1 MKPRFE
7 VSTEGMKGLHDGRPL
22 WSLVK
27 ELVANAWDEKTSV
40 CKVDI
45 RVIPE
50 EADMPVDF
58 NRPIWYTRGD
68 RDISTEE
75 RDIIITV
82 EDDGKGFSDVADAYT
97 LMAPTSKRQDAGV
110 RGRFNIG
117 EKEILSVA
125 KSGRVTTVGTTIE
138 FPEEGGRIVKK
149 NKRTKGT
156 IVTAKVRRPAVEA
169 WETKTQLLNFIP
181 PKDIKY
187 SVNWDIG
194 MDVQVTKSEIVKPRD
209 LIYEGKTK
217 ERIRSVLAS
226 GIGQPLRV
234 TKRKCDFHVYEPTKL
249 NHSDAP
255 EGHLYEMGIY
265 IQTIEMPFDVDIMQ
279 KVPMPP
285 NRDTVTAEYLQH
297 IYAETLMVVADRL
310 TENEASEAWVQRAV
324 EDERTDDATAHM
336 VMTLK
341 LGENAVLW
349 SSDTLANERAHD
361 AGMNVIQPKTL
372 GKIERERFKKI
383 GLATAR
389 EGFAVKGEDAIDDL
403 AVTTPLE
410 ITEDMKKVAEYTK
423 WLSTTLLG
431 FECNVRF
438 IGMRDVFDNRI
449 AQYNRGT
456 KTLDFVVDAL
466 GKKWFQMDRKPH
478 STSPVVVGWVYTP
491 TEAQTSLIIHELAHE
506 GEIDHMSHTGAYVHR
521 IADLGAKAIH
531 IASTGEWFTF
541 TELTPSE

>member
-1 MKPRFE
+1 MNLKPRFE

-27 ELVANAWDEKTSV
+27 ELVANAWDEKTTM
-40 CKVDI
+40 CAVDI

-50 EADMPVDF
+50 GSDKTEGA
-58 NRPIWYTRGD
+58 D
-68 RDISTEE
+68 RDILGESTEE

-82 EDDGKGFSDVADAYT
+82 EDDGRGFSDVADAYT
-97 LMAPTSKRQDAGV
+97 LMAPTSKRQDSGV

-125 KSGRVTTVGTTIE
+125 KSGRVITVGTTIE
-138 FPEEGGRIVKK
+138 FPEEGGRIVKA
-149 NKRTKGT
+149 NKRKKGT

-181 PKDIKY
+181 PKGIKY
-187 SVNWDIG
+187 SVNWDLG
-194 MDVQVTKSEIVKPRD
+194 MEAQVTMSEIAEPRD
-209 LIYEGKTK
+209 LIHSGKTSRTIK
-217 ERIRSVLAS
+217 SVLSS
-226 GIGQPLRV
+226 GVGQPLRV
-234 TKRKCDFHVYEPTKL
+234 TRRKCDFQVYEPTRL
-249 NHSDAP
+249 NHEDEP
-255 EGHLYEMGIY
+255 EGHLYEMGIF
-265 IQTIEMPFDVDIMQ
+265 IQTIEMPYDVDIQM

-285 NRDTVTAEYLQH
+285 NRDTVTAEYLQD

-310 TENEASEAWVQRAV
+310 TESEASEAWVQRAI
-324 EDERTDDATAHM
+324 EDERTDDATISM
-336 VMTLK
+336 IMTVK

-372 GKIERERFKKI
+372 GKAERERFKKV
-383 GLATAR
+383 GLVTSR
-389 EGFAVKGEDAIDDL
+389 DGFAVKGESAIFDL
-403 AVTTPLE
+403 AETTPLE
-410 ITEDMKKVAEYTK
+410 ITEDMKKVGEYAR
-423 WLSTTLLG
+423 WLSNTLLG
-431 FECNVRF
+431 FECTVRF

-466 GKKWFQMDRKPH
+466 GKKWFRMSRTASSNADGKL
-478 STSPVVVGWVYTP
+478 VNYTP
-491 TEAQTSLIIHELAHE
+491 TEEQTSLIIHELAHE

-531 IASTGEWFTF
+531 IASTGQWFTF
-541 TELTPSE
+541 TELTPSQ